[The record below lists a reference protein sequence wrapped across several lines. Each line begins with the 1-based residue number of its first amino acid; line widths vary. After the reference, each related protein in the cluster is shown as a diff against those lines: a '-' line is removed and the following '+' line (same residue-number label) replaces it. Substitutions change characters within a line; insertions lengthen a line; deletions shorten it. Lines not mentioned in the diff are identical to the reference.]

1 MFVSATRLS
10 LPAFLSFLFLPPSS
24 RPLLPSLPPYPL
36 SLSLTL
42 KSGGGTILL
51 LFPSLSRFALLYG
64 ADAEAP
70 S

>member
-10 LPAFLSFLFLPPSS
+10 LPAFLSFLFHPPSS
-24 RPLLPSLPPYPL
+24 HPLLPFLLHLTL

-42 KSGGGTILL
+42 ESGGGTILL
-51 LFPSLSRFALLYG
+51 LFLSLTRFALLHG